1 MTARKIGKVLGN
13 IFTAVCLV
21 FLVWFVISYFE
32 VISKNLNPNTEYWAL
47 NFFELFFGGK

>member
-13 IFTAVCLV
+13 IFTTICLV
-21 FLVWFVISYFE
+21 FIVWVVISYFE
-32 VISKNLNPNTEYWAL
+32 VISKNLNPNPEYWAL